1 MKISSKKS
9 FLSFE
14 FELYEKMLDNINQ
27 HRENGHKRIQML
39 ATISLAEC
47 GALFW
52 LVEKTFDK
60 FPKNNFPW
68 YIISVLTVETIIVL
82 LIIKLSYDGLC
93 KYKNCEID
101 SQSLC
106 NYLDKQHE
114 KTDKAN
120 DSTLISEA
128 KNALVHNYRQEIIEA
143 DNELSKHNKI
153 LYNMYKLC
161 FGNLLILLIFFA
173 LLKL

>member
-68 YIISVLTVETIIVL
+68 YIISVLTIELIVVL
-82 LIIKLSYDGLC
+82 LMIKLSYDGLC
-93 KYKNCEID
+93 KYNNCEINPHL
-101 SQSLC
+101 LC

-114 KTDKAN
+114 KINRAN
-120 DSTLISEA
+120 NNILIINT
-128 KNALVHNYRQEIIEA
+128 KNILVHNYKQKIIESE
-143 DNELSKHNKI
+143 NELTKHNKI

-161 FGNLLILLIFFA
+161 FGNLLMLLIFFA